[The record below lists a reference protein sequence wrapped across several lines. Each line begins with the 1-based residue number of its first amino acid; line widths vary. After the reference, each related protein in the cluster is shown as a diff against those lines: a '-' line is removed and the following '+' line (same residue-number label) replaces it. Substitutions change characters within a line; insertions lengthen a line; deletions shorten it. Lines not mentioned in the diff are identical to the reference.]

1 MYTFRALGIGYLF
14 GCISPAAILGK
25 IKHIDLRKAGTGN
38 LGATNTSYVL
48 GGKAGFFVLI
58 TDVLKSILSAL
69 VSLWLCPGYL
79 YAKMV
84 AGIGC
89 ILGHCYPA
97 NMKFRGGKGVAAFA
111 GMVLTY
117 NAWFAIPIIVLGTAL
132 ILLLNT
138 GVAAPMLGAVLFPI
152 LVALR
157 SSDRIEVML
166 ALIAGVVLVFT
177 HRDNLKL
184 AFSKQDVISVQ
195 NYLERFKDK

>member
-1 MYTFRALGIGYLF
+1 MRALGIGYLF

-25 IKHIDLRKAGTGN
+25 MKNVDLRQEGTGN

-48 GGKAGFFVLI
+48 GVKAGILVLI
-58 TDVLKSILSAL
+58 ADVLKSILSAL
-69 VSLWLCPGYL
+69 VSLRLCPGYL

-138 GVAAPMLGAVLFPI
+138 GVVAPMLGAALFPI
-152 LVALR
+152 LIALR
-157 SSDRIEVML
+157 SSDWIEVIL
-166 ALIAGVVLVFT
+166 ALIAGGILVFT
-177 HRDNLKL
+177 HRNNLKL
-184 AFSKQDVISVQ
+184 AFSRQDVVSPR
-195 NYLERFKDK
+195 NFLKRFVKK